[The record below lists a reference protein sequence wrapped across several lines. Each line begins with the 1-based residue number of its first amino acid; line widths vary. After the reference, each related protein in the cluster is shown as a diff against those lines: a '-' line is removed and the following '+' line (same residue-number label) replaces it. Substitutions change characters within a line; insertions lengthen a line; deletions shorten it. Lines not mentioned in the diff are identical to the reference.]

1 MAANIYA
8 EIAPKPQ
15 RREWKVLL
23 VLALFLLVM
32 ETLVRCFAGKLSLD
46 VRNTIETPKIAG
58 RFASTPDDEQT
69 VLVVGNSLARCGLDT
84 SQLGRNTGWTH
95 DQDERIISTEF
106 FAPDASS
113 VVQWNW
119 GIRRYFANARSHPD
133 IILLFTGRN
142 HLLDL
147 PTSPETLGAYYVGT
161 SDLGEALK
169 SMQSSEQAIDLMVGA
184 SSHLFANRYRIR
196 PRICY
201 PYLPGFKIAW
211 PALTEVRDTNTGA
224 SDQSSPSPGT
234 KSLERLIKTVHEM
247 GSELHVISVPM
258 PEPYALPQPVL
269 RLLEEA
275 NIPYHNLSTVPGI
288 EISNFPDGYHL
299 DKSGASIFTKALLAT
314 FKDDQE

>member
-1 MAANIYA
+1 MTANISA
-8 EIAPKPQ
+8 EIASKTQ
-15 RREWKVLL
+15 RLEWKVLL

-46 VRNTIETPKIAG
+46 VRNTIETPKIAA
-58 RFASTPDDEQT
+58 RFASAPDEEQT

-95 DQDERIISTEF
+95 NRKARTISTEI

-119 GIRRYFANARSHPD
+119 GIRRYFANPGSHPD
-133 IILLFTGRN
+133 VILIFTGRN
-142 HLLDL
+142 HLTDL
-147 PTSPETLGAYYVGT
+147 PTSPEALGAYYVGK

-169 SMQSSEQAIDLMVGA
+169 SMQSGEQAIDLAIGA
-184 SSHLFANRYRIR
+184 SSQLFANRYRIR

-201 PYLPGFKIAW
+201 PYLPGFKVAW
-211 PALTEVRDTNTGA
+211 PALTEVRDTNTAALGQA
-224 SDQSSPSPGT
+224 SKPVGT
-234 KSLERLIKTVHEM
+234 KSLERLIRTVKNM

-258 PEPYALPQPVL
+258 PEPYTLPQPVL
-269 RLLEEA
+269 QLLEEA
-275 NIPYHNLSTVPGI
+275 EIPYHNLSSVPGI

-299 DKSGASIFTKALLAT
+299 DESGARIFTRALLAT
-314 FKDDQE
+314 FKDNPE